1 MMAKFTR
8 RPDEVANPPDANS
21 AVMEAYL
28 DAAEQR
34 SGMLPWET
42 ATVRAEMKIPF
53 TLRLPEPLHLQLKWL
68 SAKDKDSMHEICL
81 QAIIN
86 EVNARLKRYGL

>member
-1 MMAKFTR
+1 MAKFTR
-8 RPDEVANPPDANS
+8 RPGEMTHSPDDVNS
-21 AVMEAYL
+21 TVMEVYL

-34 SGMLPWET
+34 PGMLPWEA
-42 ATVRAEMKIPF
+42 ATVRVDMKIPF

-81 QAIIN
+81 QAILN
-86 EVNARLKRYGL
+86 EINARMKRHGL